1 MKKLTV
7 LILFVF
13 SLLVNLSAQDI
24 ESWVKTKKP
33 VLFEKLYIHI
43 DREFYSPGDI
53 IWMKIY
59 QVNGITN
66 KLNSNFRNIFVQLVS
81 EEGKVVKDMILFSI
95 NGQAHGDFKTE
106 TVAPGMYTIR
116 AFTKFLGNF
125 GEEAFFHRKI
135 RISKSMK
142 SADLTNPDQTDYSKI
157 DVAFLPEGGN
167 LLLNAVNTVAFKAID
182 SKGKGIPISGKILND
197 RGDTLTSFATDYMG
211 MGKFVMM
218 PQDETNYYAA
228 IDQVPGLKIELP
240 KAIEKG
246 ISLNYKENG
255 ESLMFELSAN
265 MKLDNY
271 PGFYFVASHKGV
283 VLFYKKIGMV
293 DYIQSV
299 KVSKSLFPKG
309 ISKITLLD
317 TTLIPIAE
325 RLIFVD
331 DGNNDLLKLQ
341 LNQKEFTPREEVK
354 IDMEALLSPG
364 DSINSSLSV
373 SVVNKNYFSTG
384 GNSQNIKSYLLLD
397 SDLKGAI
404 ESPAS
409 YFVDDDL
416 ISSAEKI
423 DLLMMVHGW
432 KTYLWDDIE
441 TIATPSVEDW
451 NDAGISIKGL
461 VKKLLWEAPV
471 ADAKVV
477 LGPTGGN
484 LLFVETTSDE
494 NGRFE
499 FKQIYLRDSTNVMIN
514 ATTKNGTRNTEI
526 RLDPVFKLDSIVSA
540 TSLKNTTFDID
551 LTQKF
556 NVDNS
561 YRRMKEMGFNPE
573 KGSIL
578 LSDVDVIEKKII
590 KDDGHFRIY
599 SDPDNSF
606 TITKN
611 DNFYNN
617 VIDYL
622 EGKVAG
628 LVISGDQISIRGGRQ
643 PLFLLDGIEVSDF
656 PPGSGNALREVK
668 NIHMAEIDKVEV
680 LKSGVNMAIFGSKG
694 ADGVIAIYRKT
705 TGSEQSND
713 RYVRGRI
720 SQQIKG
726 FNRKQKFYSP
736 KYTIENIQNPQPD
749 YRPTLYWNPE
759 LSFLNGK
766 ADIDFFT
773 SDEIAQY
780 VVVVEGITKNGKI
793 CFGTTNFT
801 VNKK

>member
-1 MKKLTV
+1 
-7 LILFVF
+7 
-13 SLLVNLSAQDI
+13 
-24 ESWVKTKKP
+24 
-33 VLFEKLYIHI
+33 
-43 DREFYSPGDI
+43 
-53 IWMKIY
+53 
-59 QVNGITN
+59 
-66 KLNSNFRNIFVQLVS
+66 

-116 AFTKFLGNF
+116 AFTKFIGDF
-125 GEEAFFHRKI
+125 GEEACFHKKI
-135 RISKSMK
+135 WISKLMK
-142 SADLTNPDQTDYSKI
+142 TVDRIDNDMPDYSKI

-167 LLLNAVNTVAFKAID
+167 LLLNAINTVAFKAID
-182 SKGKGIPISGKILND
+182 IKGKGISISGKILND
-197 RGDTLTSFATDYMG
+197 RGDTITSFVTDYLG

-283 VLFYKKIGMV
+283 VLFYQKIGMV
-293 DYIQSV
+293 DYAQSV
-299 KVSKSLFPKG
+299 KVSKNLFPRG

-317 TTLIPIAE
+317 TALVPMAE
-325 RLIFVD
+325 RLVFVD
-331 DGNNDLLKLQ
+331 DGNDVLQ
-341 LNQKEFTPREEVK
+341 LQINQKEFNPREEVK
-354 IDMEALLSPG
+354 IDLEALLSPG
-364 DSINSSLSV
+364 DSINSPLSV
-373 SVVNKNYFSTG
+373 SVVNKNYFSAG
-384 GNSQNIKSYLLLD
+384 GNSQTIKSYLLLD

-409 YFVDDDL
+409 YFVDDNQ

-432 KTYLWDDIE
+432 KSYLWDDID
-441 TIATPSVEDW
+441 ANPTPPVDDW
-451 NDAGISIKGL
+451 NDAGITIKGL
-461 VKKLLWEAPV
+461 VKKLLWQAPV

-484 LLFVETTSDE
+484 MLFVETTSDE
-494 NGRFE
+494 KGRFE

-578 LSDVDVIEKKII
+578 LSDVDVIERKII

-617 VIDYL
+617 VLDYL

-628 LVISGDQISIRGGRQ
+628 LVISGDQISIRGGKQ
-643 PLFLLDGIEVSDF
+643 PLFLVDGIEVSDF
-656 PPGSGNALREVK
+656 PPESGSALREIR
-668 NIHMAEIDKVEV
+668 NIHMAEIDKVEI
-680 LKSGVNMAIFGSKG
+680 LKSGVNMAIFGSRG
-694 ADGVIAIYRKT
+694 ADGVISIYRKT
-705 TGSEQSND
+705 GELGKSND
-713 RYVRGRI
+713 NYVRGRI

-749 YRPTLYWNPE
+749 FRPTLYWNPE
-759 LSFLNGK
+759 LNFVNSKSNIG
-766 ADIDFFT
+766 FFT
-773 SDEIAQY
+773 SDETAQY
-780 VVVVEGITKNGKI
+780 VVFVEGISKNGKI
-793 CFGTTNFT
+793 CFGTTGFS